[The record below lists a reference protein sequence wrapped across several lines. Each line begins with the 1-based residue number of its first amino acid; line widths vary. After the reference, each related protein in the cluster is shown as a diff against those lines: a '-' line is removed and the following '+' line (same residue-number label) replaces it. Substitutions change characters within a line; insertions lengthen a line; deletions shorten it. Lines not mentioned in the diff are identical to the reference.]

1 LGEFYA
7 TPSAKVIV
15 MNKIVREHYPVKA
28 LPEDLREGLDPKGNV
43 RVVIEED
50 IPPVAQQKKLLELL
64 ENARQSA
71 PLDDDPVGRIRKL
84 RDEWDD

>member
-1 LGEFYA
+1 
-7 TPSAKVIV
+7 

-43 RVVIEED
+43 RVVIEEN